1 MTMPAPNFVLDLD
14 RNLPQTMHEQARDA
28 IIAAIRSGRA
38 GFCVGDKLINQE
50 LSRQNPIHRNTLAA
64 VMSELVRMGYLRRL
78 PNKGFEIVQQEP
90 ERPTLLTRH
99 ILSLSEVAER
109 DHVDCRSLL
118 VEEETGIKRIREM
131 TECADKICKNMGL
144 SGNDT
149 VSVLTRCRLMK
160 RNEAVEW
167 DMVAVEQS
175 YFSTALVPTLLNS
188 AIQQIKE
195 EGDSSFYRLLRRIF
209 PNEEFFKAHYEI
221 SLSPVPKTL
230 EKSWVGN
237 TDRLISVVS
246 ITYCSQ
252 GAVEMTR
259 TWFDASKATLTA
271 GSLDVK
277 LMETGG
283 EQLPRLLFSS

>member
-1 MTMPAPNFVLDLD
+1 MSTPAPNFVLDLD

-28 IIAAIRSGRA
+28 IVAAIRSGRP
-38 GFCVGDKLINQE
+38 GFCIGDKLINQE

-90 ERPTLLTRH
+90 ERPSLLTRH

-109 DHVDCRSLL
+109 DKVDCHSQL
-118 VEEETGIKRIREM
+118 VEEETGIKRVREM

-144 SGNDT
+144 SINDT

-160 RNEAVEW
+160 RKEATRW
-167 DMVAVEQS
+167 DMVAIEQS
-175 YFSTALVPTLLNS
+175 YFSTALVPTLLDS
-188 AIQQIKE
+188 AIHQIKE

-230 EKSWVGN
+230 EKSWMGE
-237 TDRLISVVS
+237 TDKLISVVS

-259 TWFDASKATLTA
+259 TWFDSSKAILTA

-277 LMETGG
+277 LVETGG

>member
-1 MTMPAPNFVLDLD
+1 MTTPVPNFVLDLD

-28 IIAAIRSGRA
+28 IIAAIHSGRA
-38 GFCVGDKLINQE
+38 GFYVGDKLINQE

-64 VMSELVRMGYLRRL
+64 VMSELVRLGYLRRL

-90 ERPTLLTRH
+90 GRPTLLTRH

-118 VEEETGIKRIREM
+118 VEEETGIKRVRDM
-131 TECADKICKNMGL
+131 TECADKIYKNMGL

-160 RNEAVEW
+160 RKEAVEW

-175 YFSTALVPTLLNS
+175 YFSTALVPTLLDS
-188 AIQQIKE
+188 AIQQINE

-221 SLSPVPKTL
+221 SISPVPKTL
-230 EKSWVGN
+230 EKNWVGN
-237 TDRLISVVS
+237 SDRLISVVS
-246 ITYCSQ
+246 ITFCSK

-277 LMETGG
+277 LVETGA

>member
-1 MTMPAPNFVLDLD
+1 MPSYILDLD
-14 RNLPQTMHEQARDA
+14 RNLSQTMHEQACNA
-28 IIAAIRSGRA
+28 IITAIRTRRP

-50 LSRQNPIHRNTLAA
+50 LARQNPIHRNTLAA
-64 VMSELVRMGYLRRL
+64 VMSQLVRMGYLRRL
-78 PNKGFEIVQQEP
+78 PNKGFEIAQEDP
-90 ERPTLLTRH
+90 ERPSLLTRH

-109 DHVDCRSLL
+109 DNVDCHSQLI
-118 VEEETGIKRIREM
+118 ESETGVKKVRDLP
-131 TECADKICKNMGL
+131 ECSDRICKNMGL
-144 SGNDT
+144 TGNDT
-149 VSVLTRCRLMK
+149 ISVLTRCRFMK
-160 RNEAVEW
+160 KKEAPEW

-175 YFSTALVPTLLNS
+175 YFSTALVPTLLDS
-188 AIQQIKE
+188 AVQQIKE

-221 SLSPVPKTL
+221 SLSPVPQSL
-230 EKSWVGN
+230 EKSWVGA

-259 TWFDASKATLTA
+259 TWFDASKAVLTA

-277 LMETGG
+277 LVETG
-283 EQLPRLLFSS
+283 EDQMPRLLFSS